1 MREQTF
7 PRTSPVRQLDV
18 FAIYAMPRDHFLLL
32 DQETGAQSL
41 FDALPPALAAALALH
56 QAKVDEKNRRGSAW
70 ICATEDVAA
79 T

>member
-32 DQETGAQSL
+32 NQETGAQSL
-41 FDALPPALAAALALH
+41 FDALPPVLAAALALH
-56 QAKVDEKNRRGSAW
+56 QAKVDEKNRQWLGME
-70 ICATEDVAA
+70 CH
-79 T
+79 